1 MLNSSEQAVLQ
12 ELDQDSSPAK
22 SWNLIGKNTFK
33 LGRGPTNDIVL
44 PYSWV
49 SRAHSMV
56 QQEKGQGIFQ
66 IMDLGSSNGTYV
78 NNKKIHSP
86 TILHN
91 GDLITLGKTI
101 IKFVQFL
108 EDGALNLSKGD
119 LTLDMTV
126 AYLQKEII
134 TILVCDIHDFT
145 SLSEKLGNKNI
156 SKLLQF
162 WTNKVSAIVNEHDG
176 LVDKFIG
183 DAVMAT
189 WVGGNVEKG
198 IRNALRTAMEI
209 NKATKAISASIQDL
223 DTVLSIGAAINTG
236 EAMMGN
242 MGVAGHRD
250 STVIGDVVNVAFRL
264 ESMTEKDSLDIIVG
278 QDSARY
284 IESPEKFFTEH
295 SFKVKGKAEQIEA
308 FACSFDQLSY
318 YLTATAASA
327 P

>member
-1 MLNSSEQAVLQ
+1 MSDPSEQAVLH
-12 ELDQDSSPAK
+12 ELDQDGSPAN
-22 SWNLIGKNTFK
+22 SWNLTGKNTFK
-33 LGRGPTNDIVL
+33 LGRGPANDIVL

-49 SRAHSMV
+49 SRSHSMV
-56 QQEKGQGIFQ
+56 QQEGHGIFQ
-66 IMDLGSSNGTYV
+66 VMDIGSSNGTYV

-91 GDLITLGKTI
+91 GDVITLGKTI
-101 IKFVQFL
+101 IKFAQFTKTDTR
-108 EDGALNLSKGD
+108 EMDKD
-119 LTLDMTV
+119 DITLDMTV
-126 AYLQKEII
+126 AYLQREIV

-145 SLSEKLGNKNI
+145 SLSEQIGNKSV

-162 WTNKVSAIVNEHDG
+162 WAKKVGAIVNEHEG

-198 IRNALRTAMEI
+198 IRNALRAALEI
-209 NKATKAISASIQDL
+209 NTATKKLSEKIPDL
-223 DTVLSIGAAINTG
+223 DQLSIGAAINTG
-236 EAMMGN
+236 EAMLGN

-264 ESMTEKDSLDIIVG
+264 ESMTKKDTYDIIIG
-278 QDSARY
+278 QESARH
-284 IESPEKFFTEH
+284 IDSPEKYFTAQ
-295 SFKVKGKAEQIEA
+295 SFKVKGKAENIKT
-308 FACSFDQLSY
+308 FATSFEQLSY
-318 YLTATAASA
+318 FLTATAATA